1 MTGNGTGMTGAHPTP
16 SRVAELLARA
26 RGPLGPEVEVD
37 LGDGRP
43 ASRELGRMISAL
55 NGFFAFNAGIQVFR
69 VGPQGGGPELGEWN
83 VTETWK
89 YTYGVLA
96 DDLFCFGQDLL
107 GAQFAVDDSAAVVRF
122 DAETGRRQ
130 RLGDSLE
137 DWAGWL
143 LADPAHGCGD
153 LAVAWQRTNRALE
166 PGERLLPRRLL
177 VTGGAVQLDN
187 LAATDAAKA
196 MRIRGPVAQQVH
208 GLPPGTKVQLEVR

>member
-1 MTGNGTGMTGAHPTP
+1 MTGPS
-16 SRVAELLARA
+16 SRVAELLDRA
-26 RGPLGPEVEVD
+26 RGPMGPEVEVD
-37 LGDGRP
+37 LGDHRP
-43 ASRELGRMISAL
+43 AYRELSRMISAL

-69 VGPQGGGPELGEWN
+69 VGPQGWGPELGEWN
-83 VTETWK
+83 VPQTWK

-107 GAQFAVDDSAAVVRF
+107 GAQFALDRSAAVVRF

-130 RLGDSLE
+130 YLGDSLE

-143 LADPAHGCGD
+143 LADPAHGCGE
-153 LAVAWQRTNRALE
+153 LALAWQQANGALE
-166 PGERLLPRRLL
+166 PAERLLPRRLL

-187 LAATDAAKA
+187 LTAADAAKA

-208 GLPPGTKVQLEVR
+208 GLPPGTKVQLDVR

>member
-1 MTGNGTGMTGAHPTP
+1 MSEPAGPH
-16 SRVAELLARA
+16 SWVAELLDRA
-26 RGPLGPEVEVD
+26 RGPMGPEVEVD
-37 LGDGRP
+37 LGDERP
-43 ASRELGRMISAL
+43 AFRELSRMISAL

-69 VGPQGGGPELGEWN
+69 VGGEGWGPELGEWN
-83 VTETWK
+83 VAQTWK
-89 YTYGVLA
+89 YTYGTMA

-107 GAQFAVDDSAAVVRF
+107 GAQFALDGSAAVVRF

-130 RLGDSLE
+130 HLGDSLE

-143 LADPAHGCGD
+143 LADPAHGCGE

-166 PGERLLPRRLL
+166 PAERLLPRQLL

-187 LAATDAAKA
+187 LVATDAAKA

-208 GLPPGTKVQLEVR
+208 GLPPGTTVRLDTA